1 MSNYK
6 LFSFFSGVIK
16 KIAFAGFCLVPLFS
30 FSQNKLLTCADLKN
44 GVFHNYPVTVNKHYL
59 IRKDGEFQVETD
71 LEDGDSTV
79 WKVNWTDDCVYTLK
93 YISGGKIAEEVLK
106 VLKKHKFAYEITRIT
121 NEYYV
126 YKGYLDNTSS
136 NPIQADTMWFTE
148 RAHITNNELFRLI
161 PDEAILRKEHFRDT
175 SKYAV
180 LYLYRPGKITNSLG
194 NYLVYFNDN
203 VMCVATNNSGYIF
216 KVLKEGQFNISS
228 RLYKDQSSLQVDIK
242 FGKVYYIKSMVH
254 WAITSRLY
262 NFRLEMAL
270 MDSETGRDEF
280 DKVNLK

>member
-1 MSNYK
+1 M
-6 LFSFFSGVIK
+6 F
-16 KIAFAGFCLVPLFS
+16 FAGFCLAPLFS
-30 FSQNKLLTCADLKN
+30 FSQNRSLTCADLKN

-126 YKGYLDNTSS
+126 YKGYLDNTSN

-180 LYLYRPGKITNSLG
+180 LYLYRPGKITNSRG

-203 VMCVATNNSGYIF
+203 MMCVATNNSGYIF
-216 KVLKEGQFNISS
+216 KILKEGQFNISS
-228 RLYKDQSSLQVDIK
+228 RLYKDQSSVQVDIK
-242 FGKVYYIKSMVH
+242 FGKVYYVKSMVH

-270 MDSETGRDEF
+270 MDPETGRDEF